1 MLIKT
6 NLNSREY
13 GVRLIIWM
21 VIGVVN
27 MRRWGKYLFHLWLTI
42 SSFVTVIITCFP
54 STASFY
60 FVYNWLQV
68 STRAMCHTFRHEP
81 CATRFDTSHVPLL
94 STRALCHT
102 FRHEPC
108 VTRFDTSHVPLVS
121 TRAMCHTF
129 RHEPCA
135 TRFDTGHVPLVS
147 TRAMCHTFRHEPCA
161 TVRLLQ
167 KFV

>member
-1 MLIKT
+1 
-6 NLNSREY
+6 
-13 GVRLIIWM
+13 
-21 VIGVVN
+21 

-60 FVYNWLQV
+60 FVYNRLHV

-129 RHEPCA
+129 RHGPCA
-135 TRFDTGHVPLVS
+135 TRFDTRHVPHVS
-147 TRAMCHTFRHEPCA
+147 TRAMCHCQTFTEIRVMRTKMCCA
-161 TVRLLQ
+161 LIRYSKYNMTILCSLL
-167 KFV
+167 FT